1 MNEIEELF
9 QNQTADT
16 TAILEGLMKEIELVI
31 ELSNRTIRVL
41 RSETERLSLRNKET
55 LAKIQGVM

>member
-9 QNQTADT
+9 KNQVADT

-41 RSETERLSLRNKET
+41 QSETERLSLRNKET